1 MVQIYFLSVV
11 TNILGG
17 LALSAAHYSEK
28 FPGLS
33 GVRDFFEEKAGIRVT
48 LGVVAFLAGF
58 LTLLSVTAGDVP
70 VAGDLL
76 PALAGLI
83 TGATLLFDRYKEKST
98 VQSKFIE
105 TVDKVLLRNKT
116 ILGSVGV
123 LLGALHFLI
132 PGVVL
137 L

>member
-1 MVQIYFLSVV
+1 M
-11 TNILGG
+11 
-17 LALSAAHYSEK
+17 SAGHYSEK

-33 GVRDFFEEKAGIRVT
+33 GVRDFFDEKAGMRVA

-58 LTLLSVTAGDVP
+58 LKLLSVTAGDVP

-76 PALAGLI
+76 PALAGLV

-98 VQSKFIE
+98 VPSRLVE

-116 ILGSVGV
+116 ILGTVSV

-132 PGVVL
+132 PGIVL